1 MCGFLGCVHKNT
13 FELSEDSFL
22 RSLHEINHRGPDNTG
37 FIQLG
42 DGKNLLKL
50 GHKRL
55 TILDLYPT
63 GNTPMSSQD
72 GNWSLEVNGEI

>member
-13 FELSEDSFL
+13 FEFSEDSFL

-37 FIQLG
+37 FIQVE

-55 TILDLYPT
+55 TILDSQLFLFYLIFYLM
-63 GNTPMSSQD
+63 TP
-72 GNWSLEVNGEI
+72 